1 MIGDMRTL
9 LILFMLSTGLLWAQ
23 PTPRAGQLIK
33 VNPPSNTLMPEK
45 SSGGKQKSTSLTT
58 SNQQNP
64 ETSANERAAAPT
76 TNPAPANGNATAPN
90 NGRTYNTNPRNSD
103 YTTPASAP
111 VLAKPEPVGVQWLSI
126 EEAMILQKG
135 EKRKIFV
142 DVYTDWCS
150 WCKKMDQSTFTD
162 PEVAAYLNSH
172 YYPVRFNA
180 EQTESIEYKDKTY
193 RFVRNGTR
201 GFHELSAEW
210 LQNRLSFPTV
220 VFLDENLNLIQPL
233 PGYQDAEKLQVVLEY
248 FGTDSHRKTP
258 WETFEKQH

>member
-1 MIGDMRTL
+1 MR
-9 LILFMLSTGLLWAQ
+9 LILISLMLSTGLMWAQ

-45 SSGGKQKSTSLTT
+45 SSGGKQKTSSLTT
-58 SNQQNP
+58 SNRQNP
-64 ETSANERAAAPT
+64 ESGANERATAPT
-76 TNPAPANGNATAPN
+76 TNPAPANANVNATTSN
-90 NGRTYNTNPRNSD
+90 TGRTYNTNTRNSD
-103 YTTPASAP
+103 YTPPTSAP
-111 VLAKPEPVGVQWLSI
+111 TLAKPEPVGVQWMTI
-126 EEAMILQKG
+126 EEAMLLQKG

-150 WCKKMDQSTFTD
+150 WCKKMDQSTFSD

-193 RFVRNGTR
+193 RFVRNGNR
-201 GFHELSAEW
+201 GYHELSAEW